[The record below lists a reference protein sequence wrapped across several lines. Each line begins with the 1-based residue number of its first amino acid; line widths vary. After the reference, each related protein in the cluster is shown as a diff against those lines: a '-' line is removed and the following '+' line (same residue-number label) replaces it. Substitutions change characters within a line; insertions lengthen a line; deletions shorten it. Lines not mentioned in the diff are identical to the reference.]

1 MCFKSG
7 QLDYVKLQSIDAI
20 LQQQSMPHNATSN
33 ANANSSTISSSAMN
47 NSPANANASLVANV
61 TTSVGSGVPVEQ
73 RKVSKRSS
81 FSWGSKS
88 HSPTPSSTTSN
99 HSASMQN
106 LRALNS
112 VDEDNTSEKEL
123 AQERS
128 AFSLSRTTKPVA
140 VRSSISTRTNKGS
153 ETSGNRVRTSTAGTL
168 DTENHSERPPSRNN
182 NSNVTTPNKE
192 QDMMS
197 ETEVSVAQMSING
210 GNSTITQKIHQE
222 TKSLQIVN
230 DVLQVCICVYFNLFI

>member
-1 MCFKSG
+1 M
-7 QLDYVKLQSIDAI
+7 
-20 LQQQSMPHNATSN
+20 
-33 ANANSSTISSSAMN
+33 NSSPTH
-47 NSPANANASLVANV
+47 ANTASLTST

-88 HSPTPSSTTSN
+88 HYPTPSSTST

-128 AFSLSRTTKPVA
+128 VFSLSRTTKPVA
-140 VRSSISTRTNKGS
+140 VRSSISTRANKGS

-168 DTENHSERPPSRNN
+168 DTENQSERPPSRNN
-182 NSNVTTPNKE
+182 NSNSATPNKE
-192 QDMMS
+192 QDMVS
-197 ETEVSVAQMSING
+197 ETEVSVAQMSMNA

-230 DVLQVCICVYFNLFI
+230 DVLQVCVYLFVSCLVE